1 MIQLKNDYWLR
12 VLPYGE
18 DSPMENHKGGEIA
31 ADDENKVFYV
41 HEVLVVTNG
50 LDSIVKACMS
60 YPVKSVRQVP
70 VVAPVSLTDADREMI
85 DNRMI
90 AAGLTPPNH

>member
-1 MIQLKNDYWLR
+1 MQRGALLTNFQDETITRQSNYPVINKKENIMIQLKNDYWL
-12 VLPYGE
+12 PYGE
-18 DSPMENHKGGEIA
+18 ESPMDNHKGGEIA

-60 YPVKSVRQVP
+60 YPV
-70 VVAPVSLTDADREMI
+70 
-85 DNRMI
+85 
-90 AAGLTPPNH
+90 